1 MDIKSLLKVSGN
13 DYADV
18 AANGVEAGDIL
29 GFIDTGAYSLNAAIS
44 GSIYGGWPIGKVSM
58 LAGDP
63 SAGKT
68 FALLTTCKVFLDSD
82 PENVVVYFES
92 ESAISKDMLVDR
104 GIDVKRFVIMPVT
117 TIQEFRTQAVKVLD
131 HYIETRKKGES
142 KLMFGLDS
150 LGMLSTSKEME
161 DTASGSETR
170 DMTRPAI
177 IKSAFR
183 VLTLKLGRAQVPLIV
198 TNHTYATMDQYN
210 PKEIAGGSG
219 AKYAASTIVILNK
232 RKDKDG
238 TEVVGNNIRAVVA
251 KSRLTREFSQVEVL
265 IRFETGMQRY
275 WGLLEIAEETGVFK
289 KVGNKFEIVPWAD
302 GKTYFGTTINKNPE
316 KFFTKEVLDLIDS
329 KTKDI
334 FGYGVGTEETLDDVL
349 EEATLAE

>member
-13 DYADV
+13 EYADV
-18 AANGVEAGDIL
+18 ASNGIEAGDIL

-44 GSIYGGWPIGKVSM
+44 GSIYGGWPVGKVSM

-68 FALLTTCKVFLDSD
+68 FALLTTCKVFLDAD

-92 ESAISKDMLVDR
+92 ESAISKSMLEDR

-117 TIQEFRTQAVKVLD
+117 TIQEFRTQAIKVLD
-131 HYIETRKKGES
+131 HYMETRKKGES
-142 KLMFGLDS
+142 KILFGLDS

-161 DTASGSETR
+161 DTASGAETK

-183 VLTLKLGRAQVPLIV
+183 VLTLKLGRAQVPLVV

-210 PKEIAGGSG
+210 PKEISGGSG

-265 IRFETGMQRY
+265 IRFETGMQRF
-275 WGLLEIAEETGVFK
+275 WGLLEIGEQTGTFK
-289 KVGNKFEIVPWAD
+289 KVGNKYEVTPWAD

-316 KFFTKEVLDLIDS
+316 KFFTKDILDHIEL
-329 KTKDI
+329 KVKDV
-334 FGYGVGTEETLDDVL
+334 FGYGAGSEETL
-349 EEATLAE
+349 EEATAEVDN